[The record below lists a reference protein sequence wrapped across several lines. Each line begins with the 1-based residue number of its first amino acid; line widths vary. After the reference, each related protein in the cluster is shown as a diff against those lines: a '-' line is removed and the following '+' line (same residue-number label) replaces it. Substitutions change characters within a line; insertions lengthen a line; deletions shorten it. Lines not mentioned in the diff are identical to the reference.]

1 MEREENGGSLGNL
14 SEQFVLFYISK
25 KQRSQFF
32 FCKIR
37 FFFIFFV
44 FVLLAVVVHFLC
56 HFSEVIYKH
65 DEHLVFVV

>member
-37 FFFIFFV
+37 FFLFFL
-44 FVLLAVVVHFLC
+44 FLFCLLLWFTSSAISLRLYINMMNTLC
-56 HFSEVIYKH
+56 
-65 DEHLVFVV
+65 L